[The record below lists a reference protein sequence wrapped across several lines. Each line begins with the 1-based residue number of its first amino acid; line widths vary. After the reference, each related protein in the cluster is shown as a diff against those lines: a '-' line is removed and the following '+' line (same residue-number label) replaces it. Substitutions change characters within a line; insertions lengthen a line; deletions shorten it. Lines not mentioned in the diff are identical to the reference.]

1 MKVTCDTCGCDMKI
15 TSTFKYHCPQCNNGI
30 EMVYIQEA
38 NQEYRDKHNKNIE
51 WTKIKGNDVII
62 VE

>member
-30 EMVYIQEA
+30 EMVDIQEA

-51 WTKIKGNDVII
+51 WAKIKGNDVIV